1 MNTFL
6 TKSNYYQENPKIPN
20 HKVKTKSTRFKVRS
34 NLGGRRGPASGM
46 SGGRDKSG
54 GGGDGDAAWV
64 REREESE
71 EEENWHRF
79 KISTSHVN
87 RTGALVNTRR
97 KLARPACHATTGDA
111 TQSRQPDWHHI
122 DTQAC
127 ATPPNRASANGTTP
141 S

>member
-64 REREESE
+64 RERALREREK
-71 EEENWHRF
+71 RVR
-79 KISTSHVN
+79 KKK
-87 RTGALVNTRR
+87 TGTGLKFPLVMLTG
-97 KLARPACHATTGDA
+97 LAR
-111 TQSRQPDWHHI
+111 W
-122 DTQAC
+122 
-127 ATPPNRASANGTTP
+127 
-141 S
+141 

>member
-1 MNTFL
+1 
-6 TKSNYYQENPKIPN
+6 
-20 HKVKTKSTRFKVRS
+20 
-34 NLGGRRGPASGM
+34 M

-54 GGGDGDAAWV
+54 GGGDGDATWLRERERE

-97 KLARPACHATTGDA
+97 KLARPACRATTGGV
-111 TQSRQPDWHHI
+111 TQSCQPDWHHI